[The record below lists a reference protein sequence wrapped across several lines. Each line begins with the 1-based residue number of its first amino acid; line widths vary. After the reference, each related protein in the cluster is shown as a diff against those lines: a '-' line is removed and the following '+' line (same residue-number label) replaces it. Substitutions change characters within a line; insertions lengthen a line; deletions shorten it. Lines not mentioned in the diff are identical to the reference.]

1 MTAESLGEDES
12 ARDVAGEDNR
22 RCWFLTQALL
32 LADARSGH
40 TQQAEAN
47 RDAASSRRN
56 PAARRPKREV
66 APSPRGYLFSG
77 VTSVDGSSDD

>member
-1 MTAESLGEDES
+1 MTAESLGEDERRATS
-12 ARDVAGEDNR
+12 PAKTIGDVGL
-22 RCWFLTQALL
+22 LTQALL
-32 LADARSGH
+32 LANARSGH

-47 RDAASSRRN
+47 GAAASSRRN
-56 PAARRPKREV
+56 PAAPKREV